1 MEFFLIIGAII
12 GIYWLVGFFFDNS
25 STSSKK
31 HTDSN
36 HRGYNAGFY
45 SNNHTTSSSG
55 NSFTNNH
62 VTSNKTTYINTDKLR
77 AEFEE
82 FKTTETYKKWRKAQ
96 YDCQNGQCAWCKCHL
111 DLHSPYTQTDH
122 IKPLC
127 QGGSPTDLDN
137 LVLACKSCNYWYKK
151 GNYTWRDRNGTVHN
165 GWSKP
170 SWIRNNPVTTE
181 QTEDY
186 SKSNS
191 YDLSEIPF

>member
-1 MEFFLIIGAII
+1 MEFLIFI
-12 GIYWLVGFFFDNS
+12 GIVIFFLWICGAFDGNS
-25 STSSKK
+25 T
-31 HTDSN
+31 
-36 HRGYNAGFY
+36 
-45 SNNHTTSSSG
+45 HTTSNHSS
-55 NSFTNNH
+55 TNNRRLNTGFSSAHTHTSYQKPNH
-62 VTSNKTTYINTDKLR
+62 VYQNTDKLR
-77 AEFEE
+77 AEFEQ

-96 YDCQNGQCAWCKCHL
+96 YNCQNGQCAWCKCHL

-170 SWIRNNPVTTE
+170 SWIRNNPVNAE
-181 QTEDY
+181 QAEDY
-186 SKSNS
+186 SESNS